1 MVQISRLHVKMIG
14 ARLSMNDISVEM

>member
-14 ARLSMNDISVEM
+14 ARLSMNDVSVEM